1 MDTAAVAVLQVV
13 AAGERR
19 SARQG
24 GLCVLFTS
32 AKERA
37 GRCDAH
43 RGPVSSREDL
53 QGGRRRTPAAVV
65 DVALTD
71 RSTQGLPGL
80 LIHRGRFA
88 GGPAEVKM
96 GSRWSGDQR
105 RHGFAGEEVLTGGD
119 FDPKIAALHRSRS

>member
-1 MDTAAVAVLQVV
+1 MDTAAMAVLQVV
-13 AAGERR
+13 AAGVRR

-37 GRCDAH
+37 GLCDAH

-88 GGPAEVKM
+88 GVLRRLRWGQDGPVI
-96 GSRWSGDQR
+96 
-105 RHGFAGEEVLTGGD
+105 TGGMD
-119 FDPKIAALHRSRS
+119 S